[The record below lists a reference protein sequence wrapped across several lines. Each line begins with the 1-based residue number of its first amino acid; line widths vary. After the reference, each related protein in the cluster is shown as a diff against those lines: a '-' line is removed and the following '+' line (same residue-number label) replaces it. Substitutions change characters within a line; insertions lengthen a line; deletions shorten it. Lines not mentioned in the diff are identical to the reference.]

1 MGLHAPIAPTAR
13 RSQRSTTLAQRG
25 ASQGLVLLL
34 SDLGSG
40 VLAFFAVGLLL
51 TPLGL
56 PITRLETTLIW
67 LGVWLV
73 WRFYQGLYPGYG
85 KSPQT
90 ELRLHTIS
98 TVQVVLVQLAAALA
112 LGRWTV
118 SVGGVLLVW
127 LLILLLALPLRYA
140 VRALMIRAG
149 NYGRPITVI
158 GAGHTAHL
166 MIAHLQANPGYGLHP
181 IAAYDDNPAL
191 HGKSVHGV
199 PVRGPIELALTDP
212 LTEQALI
219 SIPGARAEVQRTIV
233 NNVYAAFPIT
243 WIIPDLFGVPN
254 QALAPH
260 SIGTVASLE
269 IRNNLRSRRARSLKR
284 GMDIFASS
292 FGTLLVSPL
301 LLLIALAI
309 RLESPGPVVY
319 RARRLGKDGQPFDCL
334 KFRTMHQ
341 DADAKLRDMLAT
353 DSELCAEFAA
363 THKLRNDPRV
373 TRVGQ
378 FLRKTSLD
386 EFPQLYNVIIGEMS
400 LVGPRPIVDAEVEK
414 YDAIYHT
421 YKQVLPGM
429 TGYWQVNGR
438 SDTSY
443 AERVA
448 MDNFYITNWTPWLD
462 LVIMVQTV
470 RVVVMGRGAY

>member
-1 MGLHAPIAPTAR
+1 MGLHAPIAPAAR

-34 SDLGSG
+34 GDLGSG
-40 VLAFFAVGLLL
+40 VLAFFVVGLLL

-56 PITRLETTLIW
+56 PIARLETTLIW
-67 LGVWLV
+67 LGVWLL

-112 LGRWTV
+112 LGRWSV

-140 VRALMIRAG
+140 VRALMVRAG

-158 GAGHTAHL
+158 GAGRTAHL

-219 SIPGARAEVQRTIV
+219 SIPGARAEIQRTIV

-269 IRNNLRSRRARSLKR
+269 IRNNLRSRRAQFVKR
-284 GMDIFASS
+284 GMDVLLSS
-292 FGTLLVSPL
+292 IGIVLVIPI
-301 LLLIALAI
+301 LLLIILFIKLDSSGPAI
-309 RLESPGPVVY
+309 YKAKRVGRNL
-319 RARRLGKDGQPFDCL
+319 KPFQCY
-334 KFRTMHQ
+334 KFRSMYV
-341 DADAKLRDMLAT
+341 DAEESLEEILRADPTLKEEY
-353 DSELCAEFAA
+353 DLR
-363 THKLRNDPRV
+363 HKMRCDPRV
-373 TRVGQ
+373 TRVGV
-378 FLRKTSLD
+378 FLRKFSLD
-386 EFPQLYNVIIGEMS
+386 ELPQIFNVLIGEMS
-400 LVGPRPIVDAEVEK
+400 LVGPRPYLFREQEK
-414 YDAIYHT
+414 MAGEERFIS
-421 YKQVLPGM
+421 QVRPGI
-429 TGYWQVNGR
+429 TGYWQVSVR
-438 SDTSY
+438 SESTFG
-443 AERVA
+443 ERIG
-448 MDNFYITNWTPWLD
+448 MDRFYITNWTPWLD
-462 LVIMVQTV
+462 LVILIQTV
-470 RVVVMGRGAY
+470 RVVLMGKGAY